1 MSEEAESRQLKRR
14 KRLGRRVLKAICV
27 TVLAG
32 VCAFFIVVPLSDSLF
47 SKLFSA
53 PETTDFTM
61 SDMFMQFADSR
72 PVRHLDDSVVVVDL
86 GYAGRGEISDALE
99 IIAVAEPKVVGL
111 DVNFALPKGDGDSL
125 LIENIVAQPQVVLP
139 LGLEKEGDT
148 FEITEAPFFYETLQS
163 PNLHYGVANLPA
175 KNSKA
180 SIREFET
187 GFPLADGRELP
198 SYIVEMGKLGNPAA
212 YEKLKARGNIRET
225 IDYASREYTVI
236 PIDMLLDRAEE
247 LTDKY
252 VLVGSMTDANDMH
265 ATPINSYQP
274 GIMVHAKALSTMLE
288 GDYFVNVPDVVDYV
302 AAGILCFLLVF
313 ASDSIQGKGKDLS
326 LRALQLFLL
335 VFTIWLGYT
344 LFLDRRTIIDLSY
357 TFFVVGIG
365 LFVLDFWNWIADLV
379 AWSSERKEVRRR
391 KNNPDNNLQS
401 QI

>member
-1 MSEEAESRQLKRR
+1 M
-14 KRLGRRVLKAICV
+14 KAICV

-148 FEITEAPFFYETLQS
+148 FEITEAPFFFETLQS

-212 YEKLKARGNIRET
+212 YEKLKARGNRRET

-335 VFTIWLGYT
+335 IFTIWLGYT

-379 AWSSERKEVRRR
+379 AWSAERKEVRRR